1 MALRYGWPVKSP
13 YASAMHR
20 TRIVATLGPATDRPG
35 VLEAILDAG
44 VDVVRLNM
52 SHGTQADHARRI
64 EAVRQ
69 LERGRTVGILADLQ
83 GPKIRV
89 GAIRPDG
96 LILEEGAP
104 FVLTNRDVTAA
115 PGIAT
120 LDYQPLPREV
130 APGMQILL
138 DDGNLALRVDA
149 TDGHDIRTTVI
160 RGGRLTAHKGIN
172 VPGAPLSAPAL
183 TDKDLDDAVFAA
195 GTEVDFLALS
205 FVRRGADIIELRD
218 HLFRRGFSKDFCAII
233 AKIERPEA
241 LAAIE
246 DILAEADGLM
256 VARGDLGVEV
266 ALQDVP
272 RIQQDLLARCNRAGK
287 PAITATQMLESMVS
301 SGRPTRAEAT
311 DVHVAVTGL
320 TDAVMLSAET
330 ASGRFPIEAVTAMRA
345 IATAAEGVLNE
356 SRHFALAAGDVARDA
371 TEAVAQAAVEIAT
384 ELDARAIVTVTAGGS
399 TPRAIAKY
407 RPPMPVIALTASER
421 VRHRLA
427 LTWGVLPVTVPSF
440 ESTDEIFQ
448 RAAHAPVMLGC
459 ASPGDLIVITA
470 GIPLGFVGGT
480 NLMKVHRIGDPLPGA
495 L

>member
-1 MALRYGWPVKSP
+1 MLRYGRRVKRP
-13 YASAMHR
+13 ATPALHR

-52 SHGTQADHARRI
+52 SHGTQADHAGRI
-64 EAVRQ
+64 GRVRQ
-69 LERGRTVGILADLQ
+69 LEGNRTVAILADLQ

-89 GAIRPDG
+89 GAIGVGSLALD
-96 LILEEGAP
+96 EGAP
-104 FVLTNRDVTAA
+104 FVLTNRDVVAA

-120 LDYQPLPREV
+120 LDYPPLPREV
-130 APGMQILL
+130 APGMQVLL

-160 RGGRLTAHKGIN
+160 RGGRLTSHKGIN

-183 TDKDLDDAVFAA
+183 TEKDLDDAAFAA
-195 GTEVDFLALS
+195 GAGVDFLALS
-205 FVRRGADIIELRD
+205 FVRQGADIIELRD
-218 HLFRRGFSKDFCAII
+218 HLLRRGFGRDHCAVI

-256 VARGDLGVEV
+256 VARGDLGVE
-266 ALQDVP
+266 LPLHDVP
-272 RIQQDLLARCNRAGK
+272 RIQRDLLTRCNRVGK
-287 PAITATQMLESMVS
+287 PAITATQMLESMVTS
-301 SGRPTRAEAT
+301 ARPTRAEAT

-330 ASGRFPIEAVTAMRA
+330 ATGRYPVEAVAAMRA

-356 SRHFALAAGDVARDA
+356 ARHFALAGGDVARDA

-384 ELDARAIVTVTAGGS
+384 ELGARAIVTVTAGGA
-399 TPRAIAKY
+399 TPRAVAKY
-407 RPPMPVIALTASER
+407 RPPMPVVALTASER
-421 VRHRLA
+421 VRRRLA
-427 LTWGVLPVTVPSF
+427 LTWGVLPVSVPSF
-440 ESTDEIFQ
+440 NSTDDIFV
-448 RAAHAPVMLGC
+448 RAAEAPVTLGC
-459 ASPGDLIVITA
+459 AAPGDLIVITA